1 LLKQYYDSVE
11 DIDLLVGALLEPRV
25 DGGMVGE
32 TARCIIADGFYRI
45 RYGDRF
51 FCDVEGQSGSFT
63 KGICD
68 NYWYR
73 VFY

>member
-1 LLKQYYDSVE
+1 LLLQQFYDSVE
-11 DIDLLVGALLEPRV
+11 DIDLLVGALLEPNV

-51 FCDVEGQSGSFT
+51 FCDVENQPGSFA

-68 NYWYR
+68 IY
-73 VFY
+73 